1 MESFKIGQVAKQS
14 GLCVETVRFYEREG
28 LIEEPPRQTSG
39 YRAYPGSVVSRVR
52 EELVESLVEEAVRWA
67 SESVDLVD
75 EKTAPGLGAAP
86 GILLGIVL
94 GAACWLVIIAAGY
107 LVLTALS

>member
-1 MESFKIGQVAKQS
+1 MVQPLSSRDIVTIRNRRSAIEV
-14 GLCVETVRFYEREG
+14 VNVNRVRGE
-28 LIEEPPRQTSG
+28 LIEG
-39 YRAYPGSVVSRVR
+39 
-52 EELVESLVEEAVRWA
+52 LVEEAVRWA

-75 EKTAPGLGAAP
+75 EKTAPGLGAAR

>member
-1 MESFKIGQVAKQS
+1 MTLYHGPAFKLSCDIVTIRNRRSAT
-14 GLCVETVRFYEREG
+14 E
-28 LIEEPPRQTSG
+28 
-39 YRAYPGSVVSRVR
+39 VVNVNRVR
-52 EELVESLVEEAVRWA
+52 GELVESLVEEAVRWA